1 MKYCVDADDKE
12 EGGGSEEGAKWEEG
26 RQGRNGSRNAN
37 KMMYSLAFFEKN
49 VKKKSE
55 NINKMMYGIDACV
68 CPSSALLFGDVAV
81 DTKK

>member
-1 MKYCVDADDKE
+1 
-12 EGGGSEEGAKWEEG
+12 
-26 RQGRNGSRNAN
+26 
-37 KMMYSLAFFEKN
+37 MMYSLAFFEKN